1 MAILTTGN
9 TFASG
14 DQVTAA
20 TLNSAVND
28 AEFAAGAVD
37 NTSTQ
42 LSGTSPQQIIV
53 KDLGISTGK
62 IATGAV
68 TTDKINAGAVT
79 TAKIASD
86 VVINT
91 SGSITGAAGSFTT
104 LTASDDANFD
114 SGTLFVDA
122 SADSVGIGTVSPSNT
137 LHIENT
143 TSSGAYINYDGQS
156 NTEFGLR
163 VESNASG
170 GNFESDFVTGGT
182 ALLDL
187 YANSAVVSGG
197 DLLVARTQ
205 SATPVLLVKGNGNVG
220 IGTADPDYLLDI
232 NDDAATG
239 VGIRVTGGGGGGPLA
254 RFIRDVVSSG
264 TVEINI
270 AGGDPQ
276 FKLTSAGSDVFAF
289 GVDDSANSFQICS
302 GSAVGS
308 NVALAVTSSSNVG
321 IGTDLPSHRL
331 DVNSGGTN
339 QVALFESTDATA
351 YIELAD
357 NTGSVQFITP
367 SSGALRIATGGTGA
381 GSVGTSG
388 LFIDQSQN
396 VGIGDDTPSYKLD
409 VNGTGRFVNDLT
421 LDEELIHNLSG
432 AGSFPGY
439 SAGTF
444 GAVLEDGGTNGS
456 SLYMSR
462 KNSWALYLATDTT
475 LNAQSDKVV
484 QFADL
489 NGQSGDQDNVVGS
502 ITITSSST
510 AYNTSSDYRL
520 KENTVD
526 IADGISRL
534 KQLKPYRF
542 NFTRDPSTTVDG
554 FFAHEVSSVV
564 PESISGEKDQVDD
577 EGNPVY
583 QGIDQSKLVP
593 LLTAALQEAVA
604 KIEALEARV
613 QTLEG

>member
-1 MAILTTGN
+1 MAVLTTGN

-62 IATGAV
+62 IA
-68 TTDKINAGAVT
+68 NGAVT

-104 LTASDDANFD
+104 LSASGGLTGNVTGNVTGNLAGNVTGNVTGDVTGNISGNVTGGTGAFTTLTASDDVNFD

-122 SADSVGIGTVSPSNT
+122 SADNVGIGTTSPSYKLEVNGDTVIGDDTTGNARINSISGDSTSGSGNVHYTFKGNEGTGMRRAAANT
-137 LHIENT
+137 LTFDT
-143 TSSGAYINYDGQS
+143 TSQERVRIN
-156 NTEFGLR
+156 EF
-163 VESNASG
+163 
-170 GNFESDFVTGGT
+170 
-182 ALLDL
+182 
-187 YANSAVVSGG
+187 
-197 DLLVARTQ
+197 
-205 SATPVLLVKGNGNVG
+205 GNVG
-220 IGTADPDYLLDI
+220 IGT
-232 NDDAATG
+232 
-239 VGIRVTGGGGGGPLA
+239 
-254 RFIRDVVSSG
+254 
-264 TVEINI
+264 
-270 AGGDPQ
+270 
-276 FKLTSAGSDVFAF
+276 TS
-289 GVDDSANSFQICS
+289 
-302 GSAVGS
+302 
-308 NVALAVTSSSNVG
+308 
-321 IGTDLPSHRL
+321 PSQLL
-331 DVNSGGTN
+331 DVNGQARIVGNLFVGTDDTTPN
-339 QVALFESTDATA
+339 GM
-351 YIELAD
+351 IEVY
-357 NTGSVQFITP
+357 G
-367 SSGALRIATGGTGA
+367 GGTGQNEGGEIRLRTGA
-381 GSVGTSG
+381 DYDTTYNHYY
-388 LFIDQSQN
+388 IDAYQDDLRIGRDGIGADVTVSSDGY
-396 VGIGDDTPSYKLD
+396 VGIGDAIPSYKLD

-432 AGSFPGY
+432 AGSLPGY

-444 GAVLEDGGTNGS
+444 GAVLEDGGANGS

-564 PESISGEKDQVDD
+564 PESISGEKDQVDSD
-577 EGNPVY
+577 GNPVY

>member
-68 TTDKINAGAVT
+68 TT
-79 TAKIASD
+79 AKIASD

-104 LTASDDANFD
+104 LSASGDVNFD
-114 SGTLFVDA
+114 SNTLFVDA
-122 SADSVGIGTVSPSNT
+122 SADNVGIGTTSPSNT
-137 LHIENT
+137 LHVENA

-170 GNFESDFVTGGT
+170 GNFESDFGAGGT

-187 YANSAVVSGG
+187 YANSAVVSDG

-270 AGGDPQ
+270 AGGNPQ
-276 FKLTSAGSDVFAF
+276 FKLTSAGSDVMTI
-289 GVDDSANSFQICS
+289 GLDDSTNAFQVCA

-308 NVALAVTSSSNVG
+308 NEVLVVGTNGKVG
-321 IGTDLPSHRL
+321 IGETAPSAPLTVTSTTGGVLLPRMTTTQMNAISSPA
-331 DVNSGGTN
+331 NGEMIYNTTANKFYGYAGGAW
-339 QVALFESTDATA
+339 VAL
-351 YIELAD
+351 
-357 NTGSVQFITP
+357 
-367 SSGALRIATGGTGA
+367 
-381 GSVGTSG
+381 
-388 LFIDQSQN
+388 
-396 VGIGDDTPSYKLD
+396 
-409 VNGTGRFVNDLT
+409 
-421 LDEELIHNLSG
+421 H
-432 AGSFPGY
+432 
-439 SAGTF
+439 
-444 GAVLEDGGTNGS
+444 
-456 SLYMSR
+456 
-462 KNSWALYLATDTT
+462 
-475 LNAQSDKVV
+475 
-484 QFADL
+484 
-489 NGQSGDQDNVVGS
+489 
-502 ITITSSST
+502 
-510 AYNTSSDYRL
+510 
-520 KENTVD
+520 
-526 IADGISRL
+526 
-534 KQLKPYRF
+534 
-542 NFTRDPSTTVDG
+542 
-554 FFAHEVSSVV
+554 
-564 PESISGEKDQVDD
+564 
-577 EGNPVY
+577 
-583 QGIDQSKLVP
+583 
-593 LLTAALQEAVA
+593 
-604 KIEALEARV
+604 
-613 QTLEG
+613 